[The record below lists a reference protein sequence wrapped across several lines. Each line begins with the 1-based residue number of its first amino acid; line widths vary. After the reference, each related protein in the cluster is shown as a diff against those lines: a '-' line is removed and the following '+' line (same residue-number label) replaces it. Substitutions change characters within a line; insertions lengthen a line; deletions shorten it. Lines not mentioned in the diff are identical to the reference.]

1 MMQCVRRCSFI
12 CGAVLSILLLLCS
25 CQAGA
30 GPLILPDNVPSK
42 NTSQGKEKLLAA
54 LNTVDIRRPETTQDS
69 YIQGADSVAETI
81 FLCIQ
86 KESGNNAA
94 AAIELLSESR
104 DTGLSNCADVVLNRL
119 SPSPDETYLVSY
131 ALLSADVLEDGAL
144 RGDADLSGVAL
155 TLLTNRTL
163 LVYSDSFSAHCQPEC
178 RLCRRRH
185 RRSGARRGCVRFLT
199 AFFKTSKKMTAAVS
213 CSAAVIFSVH
223 PIGRTILYSY
233 NKGSCQRL
241 STEKKIAFC
250 RFARF
255 HIVNCTA
262 QNAA

>member
-54 LNTVDIRRPETTQDS
+54 LNTIVIRRPETTQDS
-69 YIQGADSVAETI
+69 YIPGADSVAETI

-94 AAIELLSESR
+94 AAIKLLSANEV
-104 DTGLSNCADVVLNRL
+104 TGFANCADIVLNSL
-119 SPSPDETYLVSY
+119 STSPDETYFVSY

-144 RGDADLSGVAL
+144 REDVDLSAVAY
-155 TLLTNRTL
+155 TLLTNRSL
-163 LVYSDSFSAHCQPEC
+163 LVLSDVFQPNA
-178 RLCRRRH
+178 
-185 RRSGARRGCVRFLT
+185 SQ
-199 AFFKTSKKMTAAVS
+199 KTGFAVGVIGGQ
-213 CSAAVIFSVH
+213 ALVVAVFVS
-223 PIGRTILYSY
+223 
-233 NKGSCQRL
+233 
-241 STEKKIAFC
+241 
-250 RFARF
+250 
-255 HIVNCTA
+255 
-262 QNAA
+262 

>member
-42 NTSQGKEKLLAA
+42 NASQGKKELLAA
-54 LNTVDIRRPETTQDS
+54 LNTVDTSRPETTQDS
-69 YIQGADSVAETI
+69 YIPGADSVAETI

-94 AAIELLSESR
+94 AAIKLLSANEV
-104 DTGLSNCADVVLNRL
+104 TELANCANVVLNRL

-144 RGDADLSGVAL
+144 REDADLSGVA
-155 TLLTNRTL
+155 RTL
-163 LVYSDSFSAHCQPEC
+163 LDQRAILVLSRSFQINASQ
-178 RLCRRRH
+178 
-185 RRSGARRGCVRFLT
+185 
-199 AFFKTSKKMTAAVS
+199 KTGFAVGVIGGQ
-213 CSAAVIFSVH
+213 ALVVAVFVS
-223 PIGRTILYSY
+223 
-233 NKGSCQRL
+233 
-241 STEKKIAFC
+241 
-250 RFARF
+250 
-255 HIVNCTA
+255 
-262 QNAA
+262 

>member
-42 NTSQGKEKLLAA
+42 NTSLGKEKLLAA
-54 LNTVDIRRPETTQDS
+54 LNTIVIRRPETTQDS
-69 YIQGADSVAETI
+69 CIPYIQGADSVAETI

-104 DTGLSNCADVVLNRL
+104 DTGLANCADVVLNRL

-163 LVYSDSFSAHCQPEC
+163 LVYSDSSQ
-178 RLCRRRH
+178 R
-185 RRSGARRGCVRFLT
+185 T
-199 AFFKTSKKMTAAVS
+199 ASQKTGFAVGVIGNQ
-213 CSAAVIFSVH
+213 ALVVAVFVS
-223 PIGRTILYSY
+223 
-233 NKGSCQRL
+233 
-241 STEKKIAFC
+241 
-250 RFARF
+250 
-255 HIVNCTA
+255 
-262 QNAA
+262 

>member
-54 LNTVDIRRPETTQDS
+54 LNTIVIRRPETTPDS
-69 YIQGADSVAETI
+69 CIPYIQGADSVAETI

-86 KESGNNAA
+86 QESGNDAA

-104 DTGLSNCADVVLNRL
+104 DTGLANCADVVLNRL

-144 RGDADLSGVAL
+144 RGDADLSAVAL

-163 LVYSDSFSAHCQPEC
+163 LVYSDSSQ
-178 RLCRRRH
+178 R
-185 RRSGARRGCVRFLT
+185 T
-199 AFFKTSKKMTAAVS
+199 ASQKTGFAVGVIGGQ
-213 CSAAVIFSVH
+213 ALVVAVFVS
-223 PIGRTILYSY
+223 
-233 NKGSCQRL
+233 
-241 STEKKIAFC
+241 
-250 RFARF
+250 
-255 HIVNCTA
+255 
-262 QNAA
+262 

>member
-54 LNTVDIRRPETTQDS
+54 LNTIVIRRPETTPDS
-69 YIQGADSVAETI
+69 CIPYIQGADSVAETI

-86 KESGNNAA
+86 KESGNDAA

-104 DTGLSNCADVVLNRL
+104 TTGLANCAAVVLNRL
-119 SPSPDETYLVSY
+119 SPSPDETYWVSY

-144 RGDADLSGVAL
+144 RGDVDLSAVAL
-155 TLLTNRTL
+155 TLLTNRRL
-163 LVYSDSFSAHCQPEC
+163 LVYSDSFPRAASQ
-178 RLCRRRH
+178 
-185 RRSGARRGCVRFLT
+185 
-199 AFFKTSKKMTAAVS
+199 KTGFAVGVIGGQ
-213 CSAAVIFSVH
+213 ALVVAVFVS
-223 PIGRTILYSY
+223 
-233 NKGSCQRL
+233 
-241 STEKKIAFC
+241 
-250 RFARF
+250 
-255 HIVNCTA
+255 
-262 QNAA
+262 

>member
-1 MMQCVRRCSFI
+1 MLLRVEFHRFYSISVKSCHTDRRSHHDAVCQTMQFYLWSCSQHP
-12 CGAVLSILLLLCS
+12 APALQLSGWGRAAHPAGQCS
-25 CQAGA
+25 
-30 GPLILPDNVPSK
+30 LK

-163 LVYSDSFSAHCQPEC
+163 LVYSDSSQ
-178 RLCRRRH
+178 R
-185 RRSGARRGCVRFLT
+185 T
-199 AFFKTSKKMTAAVS
+199 ASQKTGFAVGVIGGQ
-213 CSAAVIFSVH
+213 ALVVAVFVS
-223 PIGRTILYSY
+223 
-233 NKGSCQRL
+233 
-241 STEKKIAFC
+241 
-250 RFARF
+250 
-255 HIVNCTA
+255 
-262 QNAA
+262 

>member
-119 SPSPDETYLVSY
+119 SPSPDETIFGELCASQ
-131 ALLSADVLEDGAL
+131 
-144 RGDADLSGVAL
+144 RRCSGRWCFAG
-155 TLLTNRTL
+155 RCRPQWCRPHPPHQ
-163 LVYSDSFSAHCQPEC
+163 SDS
-178 RLCRRRH
+178 
-185 RRSGARRGCVRFLT
+185 
-199 AFFKTSKKMTAAVS
+199 S
-213 CSAAVIFSVH
+213 C
-223 PIGRTILYSY
+223 L
-233 NKGSCQRL
+233 L
-241 STEKKIAFC
+241 
-250 RFARF
+250 
-255 HIVNCTA
+255 
-262 QNAA
+262 

>member
-1 MMQCVRRCSFI
+1 MLLRVEIHRFYSISVKSCHTDRRSHHDAVCQTMQFYLWSCSQHP
-12 CGAVLSILLLLCS
+12 APALQLSGWGRAAHPAGQCS
-25 CQAGA
+25 
-30 GPLILPDNVPSK
+30 LK

-163 LVYSDSFSAHCQPEC
+163 LVYSDSSQ
-178 RLCRRRH
+178 R
-185 RRSGARRGCVRFLT
+185 T
-199 AFFKTSKKMTAAVS
+199 ASQKTGFAVGVIGGQ
-213 CSAAVIFSVH
+213 ALVVAVFVS
-223 PIGRTILYSY
+223 
-233 NKGSCQRL
+233 
-241 STEKKIAFC
+241 
-250 RFARF
+250 
-255 HIVNCTA
+255 
-262 QNAA
+262 

>member
-1 MMQCVRRCSFI
+1 MQFYLWSCSQHP
-12 CGAVLSILLLLCS
+12 APALQLSGWGRAAHP
-25 CQAGA
+25 AGH
-30 GPLILPDNVPSK
+30 VPSK

-163 LVYSDSFSAHCQPEC
+163 LVYSDSSQ
-178 RLCRRRH
+178 R
-185 RRSGARRGCVRFLT
+185 T
-199 AFFKTSKKMTAAVS
+199 ASQKTGFAVGVIGGQ
-213 CSAAVIFSVH
+213 ALVVAVFVS
-223 PIGRTILYSY
+223 
-233 NKGSCQRL
+233 
-241 STEKKIAFC
+241 
-250 RFARF
+250 
-255 HIVNCTA
+255 
-262 QNAA
+262 